1 MVNSRTINTVWPSAV
16 KFREDRPLKTR
27 VIVVR
32 HGESTFNVKRI
43 IQGHHD
49 ESLLT
54 EKGEAQAR
62 RVGQFLKGIT
72 IDVAYCSP
80 LKRAA
85 RTAALIAETVGL
97 SCAPEPTDLLKEISL
112 PLWEA
117 KSFADVEVEYPDE
130 YRAWRHQPNDLKMA
144 VPQADGTTQMFYPVR
159 AIWQQAAKF
168 WQGLL
173 DKHQGKTVL
182 VVAHSAINRALVGTA
197 IGLGPESLNRMY
209 QANCGVSV
217 LNFPGE
223 WGERAQ
229 LESMNSTSHM
239 GTPIPVL
246 RSGFK
251 GPRLLL
257 VRHGETE
264 WNRESRFQGQIDIPL
279 NDNGRA
285 QAAQAGEFLKVIPI
299 DGAVS
304 SSMMRPKET
313 AEIILQQH
321 PSVSLAVTE
330 GLWEI
335 SHGQWEGKFEHEIK
349 AEFPGMLDAWQ
360 AQPETVQM
368 PDGENLQDVWARAVD
383 AWEAIVT
390 QYSHQKTPQTV
401 LVVAHDAINKSILC
415 YVTGLGPEAF
425 WQFKQGNGAVSVIDY
440 PDGVGSEPMLS
451 AANITA
457 HLSGSLFDTT
467 AAGAL

>member
-1 MVNSRTINTVWPSAV
+1 M
-16 KFREDRPLKTR
+16 KTR

-43 IQGHHD
+43 VQGHHD

-54 EKGEAQAR
+54 ATGEAQASQ
-62 RVGQFLKGIT
+62 VGKFLQGID
-72 IDVAYCSP
+72 IDTVYCSP

-85 RTAALIAETVGL
+85 RTAALITETLEQGHT
-97 SCAPEPTDLLKEISL
+97 PQPTDLLKEISL

-117 KSFADVEVEYPDE
+117 MSFADIEAQYPEE
-130 YRAWRHQPNDLKMA
+130 YRAWRYQPNEFKMA
-144 VPQADGTTQMFYPVR
+144 LLQADGETQDFYPVR
-159 AIWQQAAKF
+159 TIWQQAAQF
-168 WQGLL
+168 WQELL
-173 DKHQGKTVL
+173 NQHRGQTVL

-197 IGLGPESLNRMY
+197 IGLGPQALNRLY
-209 QANCGVSV
+209 QANCGISV
-217 LNFPGE
+217 LNFPGA
-223 WGERAQ
+223 WGEPAQ
-229 LESMNSTSHM
+229 LESMNITSHT
-239 GTPIPVL
+239 GASLPAL
-246 RSGFK
+246 RRGFK

-285 QAAQAGEFLKVIPI
+285 QATQAREFLKEIPI
-299 DGAVS
+299 DGSVS

-313 AEIILQQH
+313 AEIILQPH
-321 PSVSLAVTE
+321 ADVSLEVTD

-335 SHGQWEGKFEHEIK
+335 SHGQWEGKFEHEIE
-349 AEFPGMLDAWQ
+349 AGFPGMLEDWQ
-360 AQPETVQM
+360 TKPETVQM
-368 PDGENLQDVWARAVD
+368 PDGENLQDVWMRAVK
-383 AWEAIVT
+383 AWDEIVA
-390 QYSHQKTPQTV
+390 QYNQHEMPQTV
-401 LVVAHDAINKSILC
+401 LVVAHDAINKAILC
-415 YVTGLGPEAF
+415 HVTGLGPDAF
-425 WQFKQGNGAVSVIDY
+425 WRFKQGNGAVSVIDY
-440 PDGVGSEPMLS
+440 PDGTGSEPMLS

>member
-1 MVNSRTINTVWPSAV
+1 M
-16 KFREDRPLKTR
+16 
-27 VIVVR
+27 IVVR

-54 EKGEAQAR
+54 DQGEAQAR
-62 RVGQFLKGIT
+62 QVGQFLKGIT
-72 IDVAYCSP
+72 IDSVYCSP

-85 RTAALIAETVGL
+85 RTAALITETMG
-97 SCAPEPTDLLKEISL
+97 SGAPQTTDLLKEISL

-117 KSFADVEVEYPDE
+117 MSFTDVEAKYPEEYK
-130 YRAWRHQPNDLKMA
+130 AWRHAPETLKMS
-144 VPQADGTTQMFYPVR
+144 VPQADGTSQMFYPVH
-159 AIWQQAAKF
+159 AVWQQAAEF
-168 WQGLL
+168 WQELL
-173 DKHQGKTVL
+173 SQHRGQTVL

-197 IGLGPESLNRMY
+197 IGLGPEALNRMY
-209 QANCGVSV
+209 QANCGISV
-217 LNFPGE
+217 LNFPGA
-223 WGERAQ
+223 WGEYAQ
-229 LESMNSTSHM
+229 LESMNSTSHT
-239 GTPIPVL
+239 GAPVPKL
-246 RSGFK
+246 RSEFK

-285 QAAQAGEFLKVIPI
+285 QATQAGEFLKVIPI
-299 DGAVS
+299 DGAIS

-321 PSVSLAVTE
+321 PEVSLAVTK

-335 SHGQWEGKFEHEIK
+335 SHGKWEGKFEHEIE
-349 AEFPGMLDAWQ
+349 AGFPGMLEAWQ
-360 AQPETVQM
+360 TKPETVQM
-368 PDGENLQDVWARAVD
+368 PDGENLQDVWDRAIK
-383 AWEAIVT
+383 AWHDIIT
-390 QYSHQKTPQTV
+390 QYSHQETPKTV

-415 YVTGLGPEAF
+415 HVTGLGPEAF

-451 AANITA
+451 AANITT
-457 HLSGSLFDTT
+457 HLSGSLFDPT

>member
-1 MVNSRTINTVWPSAV
+1 M
-16 KFREDRPLKTR
+16 KTR

-43 IQGHHD
+43 VQGHHD

-54 EKGEAQAR
+54 ETGEAQAR
-62 RVGQFLKGIT
+62 EVGIFLKGIA
-72 IDVAYCSP
+72 IDTVYCSP

-85 RTAALIAETVGL
+85 RTAALITDTLNQGHTPQV
-97 SCAPEPTDLLKEISL
+97 TDLLKEISL

-117 KSFADVEVEYPDE
+117 ISFADIEAKYPEEYQ
-130 YRAWRHQPNDLKMA
+130 AWRHQPNDFKMA
-144 VPQADGTTQMFYPVR
+144 VPQANGTVKDFYPVR
-159 AIWQQAAKF
+159 AIWQQAAEF

-173 DKHQGKTVL
+173 DNHRGQTVL

-197 IGLGPESLNRMY
+197 IGLGPEALNRMY
-209 QANCGVSV
+209 QANCGISV
-217 LNFPGE
+217 LNFPGV

-229 LESMNSTSHM
+229 LESMNSTSHT
-239 GTPIPVL
+239 GAPIPTL
-246 RSGFK
+246 RRGFK

-285 QAAQAGEFLKVIPI
+285 QADQAREFLADVPI
-299 DGAVS
+299 DGAIS

-313 AEIILQQH
+313 AKIILQKH
-321 PSVSLAVTE
+321 PDVSLAVTE

-335 SHGQWEGKFEHEIK
+335 SHGQWEGKFEHEIE
-349 AEFPGMLDAWQ
+349 AGFPGMLEAWQ
-360 AQPETVQM
+360 TKPETVQM
-368 PDGENLQDVWARAVD
+368 PGGENLQDVWDRAVK
-383 AWEAIVT
+383 AWNEIVA
-390 QYSHQKTPQTV
+390 QYSQQEAPQTV
-401 LVVAHDAINKSILC
+401 LVVAHDAINKAILC
-415 YVTGLGPEAF
+415 YVTGLGPETF

-440 PDGVGSEPMLS
+440 PDGVGSKPMLS
-451 AANITA
+451 AANITV
-457 HLSGSLFDTT
+457 HLSGSIFDTT

>member
-1 MVNSRTINTVWPSAV
+1 M
-16 KFREDRPLKTR
+16 
-27 VIVVR
+27 IVVR

-54 EKGEAQAR
+54 AKGEAQAR
-62 RVGQFLKGIT
+62 QVGQFIKGIS
-72 IDVAYCSP
+72 IDAVYCSP

-85 RTAALIAETVGL
+85 QTAALITETVGGL
-97 SCAPEPTDLLKEISL
+97 TPQATDLLKEISL

-117 KSFADVEVEYPDE
+117 MSFTDVEAQYPEE
-130 YRAWRHQPNDLKMA
+130 YRAWRQDPKELKMS
-144 VPQADGTTQMFYPVR
+144 VKQLDGTTQVFYPVR
-159 AIWQQAAKF
+159 AIWQQAVEF
-168 WQGLL
+168 WQQLL
-173 DKHQGKTVL
+173 KQNQGKTVL
-182 VVAHSAINRALVGTA
+182 VVAHSAINRALIGTA
-197 IGLGPESLNRMY
+197 IGLGPEALNRLY
-209 QANCGVSV
+209 QSNCGVSV
-217 LNFPGE
+217 LNFPGV
-223 WGERAQ
+223 WGEWAQ
-229 LESMNSTSHM
+229 LESMNSTSHI
-239 GTPIPVL
+239 GAAVPAL
-246 RSGFK
+246 RRGFK

-313 AEIILQQH
+313 AEIILKQH
-321 PSVSLAVTE
+321 SDVALAVTE

-335 SHGQWEGKFEHEIK
+335 SHGQWEGKFEHEIE
-349 AEFPGMLDAWQ
+349 AGFPGMLTAWQ
-360 AQPETVQM
+360 TKPETVQM
-368 PDGENLQDVWARAVD
+368 PDGENLQDVWERAVK
-383 AWEAIVT
+383 AWYEIVT
-390 QYSHQKTPQTV
+390 QYSQQESPKTV

-415 YVTGLGPEAF
+415 HVTGLGPEAF

-440 PDGVGSEPMLS
+440 PDGADSEPMLS

-457 HLSGSLFDTT
+457 HLSGSLFDMT

>member
-1 MVNSRTINTVWPSAV
+1 M
-16 KFREDRPLKTR
+16 KTR

-43 IQGHHD
+43 VQGHHD

-54 EKGEAQAR
+54 DKGEHQASQ
-62 RVGQFLKGIT
+62 VGQLLKGIA

-85 RTAALIAETVGL
+85 RTAALITKTMGWEDT
-97 SCAPEPTDLLKEISL
+97 PQPTDLLKEISL

-117 KSFADVEVEYPDE
+117 MAFSDIEAQYPE
-130 YRAWRHQPNDLKMA
+130 AYRAWRHQPQELKMS
-144 VPQADGTTQMFYPVR
+144 VPQADGTTQDFYPVR
-159 AIWQQAAKF
+159 AVWQQAIAF
-168 WQGLL
+168 WQDLL
-173 DKHQGKTVL
+173 SKHQGQTVL

-197 IGLGPESLNRMY
+197 IGLGPEALNRLY

-217 LNFPGE
+217 LNFPGA
-223 WGERAQ
+223 WGEAAQ
-229 LESMNSTSHM
+229 LESMNSTSHT
-239 GTPIPVL
+239 GAPIPAL

-257 VRHGETE
+257 VRHGETD

-279 NDNGRA
+279 NENGRA

-299 DGAVS
+299 DNAVS

-321 PSVSLAVTE
+321 PGVSLTVTK

-335 SHGQWEGKFEHEIK
+335 SHGQWEGKFEHEIE
-349 AEFPGMLDAWQ
+349 AGFPGMLADWQ
-360 AQPETVQM
+360 TKPETVQM
-368 PDGENLQDVWARAVD
+368 PEGENLQDVWDRAEA
-383 AWEAIVT
+383 AWHEIVAK
-390 QYSHQKTPQTV
+390 YSQDTPQTI
-401 LVVAHDAINKSILC
+401 LVVAHDAVNKCILC
-415 YVTGLGPEAF
+415 QVTGLRPEAF

-440 PDGVGSEPMLS
+440 PDGVESEPMLS
-451 AANITA
+451 AANITV

>member
-1 MVNSRTINTVWPSAV
+1 M
-16 KFREDRPLKTR
+16 KLR

-49 ESLLT
+49 ESTLT
-54 EKGEAQAR
+54 EKGEAQAGQ
-62 RVGQFLKGIT
+62 VGQFLQGIT
-72 IDVAYCSP
+72 IDAVYCSP

-85 RTAALIAETVGL
+85 RTAALITQNLGQG
-97 SCAPEPTDLLKEISL
+97 APVPQTTELLKEISL

-117 KSFADVEVEYPDE
+117 KSFTEIEANYPE
-130 YRAWRHQPNDLKMA
+130 AYQAWRHEPNEFKMA
-144 VPQADGTTQMFYPVR
+144 VPQADGTTQEFYPVR
-159 AIWQQAAKF
+159 AVWHQASEF

-173 DKHQGKTVL
+173 EQHQEQTVL

-197 IGLGPESLNRMY
+197 IGLGPVALNRMY
-209 QANCGVSV
+209 QANCGISV
-217 LNFPGE
+217 LNFPGV
-223 WGERAQ
+223 WGEPAQ
-229 LESMNSTSHM
+229 LESMNLTGHT
-239 GTPIPVL
+239 GAAVPVL
-246 RSGFK
+246 RRGFK

-285 QAAQAGEFLKVIPI
+285 QASQAGEFLRAIPI

-313 AEIILQQH
+313 AEIILKH
-321 PSVSLAVTE
+321 HSEVSLAVTDD
-330 GLWEI
+330 LWEI
-335 SHGQWEGKFEHEIK
+335 SHGQWEGKFEHEIE
-349 AEFPGMLDAWQ
+349 AGFPGMLDAWKS
-360 AQPETVQM
+360 QPETVQM
-368 PDGENLQDVWARAVD
+368 PAGENLQDVWERVAK
-383 AWEAIVT
+383 AWDELVR
-390 QYSHQKTPQTV
+390 QYSQQDSPKTV
-401 LVVAHDAINKSILC
+401 LVVAHDAVNKSILC
-415 YVTGLGPEAF
+415 QVTGLGPEAF

-451 AANITA
+451 AANITT

>member
-1 MVNSRTINTVWPSAV
+1 M
-16 KFREDRPLKTR
+16 KTR

-54 EKGEAQAR
+54 ENGESQAR
-62 RVGQFLKGIT
+62 QVGQLLGRT
-72 IDVAYCSP
+72 NIDAVYCSP

-85 RTAALIAETVGL
+85 RTAELITETMGGKHT
-97 SCAPEPTDLLKEISL
+97 PQPIDLLKEISL

-117 KSFADVEVEYPDE
+117 MSFADVEEQYPAEYQ
-130 YRAWRHQPNDLKMA
+130 AWRHQPNELKMML
-144 VPQADGTTQMFYPVR
+144 PQADGTTKEFYPVR
-159 AIWQQAAKF
+159 AIWQQAREF
-168 WQGLL
+168 WQDLL
-173 DKHQGKTVL
+173 SRHQGQTIL
-182 VVAHSAINRALVGTA
+182 VVAHSAVNRALLGTA
-197 IGLGPESLNRMY
+197 IGLGPKALNRMY
-209 QANCGVSV
+209 QSNCGVSV
-217 LNFPGE
+217 LNFPGA
-223 WGERAQ
+223 WGEHAQ
-229 LESMNSTSHM
+229 LESMNSTSHT
-239 GTPIPVL
+239 GLPLPTL
-246 RSGFK
+246 RRGFK

-285 QAAQAGEFLKVIPI
+285 QAAQAGKFLKAVAI

-313 AEIILQQH
+313 AEIILKHH
-321 PSVSLAVTE
+321 PEVSLSVTE

-335 SHGQWEGKFEHEIK
+335 SHGQWEGKFEHEIE
-349 AEFPGMLDAWQ
+349 AGYPGMLEAWQ
-360 AQPETVQM
+360 AQPEAVQM
-368 PDGENLQDVWARAVD
+368 PDGENLQDVWDRAIKAWNEIVSQYEND
-383 AWEAIVT
+383 A
-390 QYSHQKTPQTV
+390 TPQTV

-415 YVTGLGPEAF
+415 HVTGLGPEAF

-440 PDGVGSEPMLS
+440 PDGLGSEPMLS
-451 AANITA
+451 SANITV

>member
-1 MVNSRTINTVWPSAV
+1 M
-16 KFREDRPLKTR
+16 KTR

-62 RVGQFLKGIT
+62 QVGQFIQGISV
-72 IDVAYCSP
+72 DAAYCSP

-85 RTAALIAETVGL
+85 RTAALITETVGGIT
-97 SCAPEPTDLLKEISL
+97 PEPTDLLKEISL

-117 KSFADVEVEYPDE
+117 MSFTDVEAQYPAE
-130 YRAWRHQPNDLKMA
+130 YRAWRQTPKELKMS
-144 VPQADGTTQMFYPVR
+144 VPQADGTTEVFYPVR
-159 AIWQQAAKF
+159 AIWQQAAEF
-168 WQGLL
+168 WQQLL
-173 DKHQGKTVL
+173 TKHQGQTIL

-197 IGLGPESLNRMY
+197 VGLGPEALNRLY

-217 LNFPGE
+217 LNFPGA
-223 WGERAQ
+223 WGQNAQ

-239 GTPIPVL
+239 GAPLPPL

-285 QAAQAGEFLKVIPI
+285 QATQAGDFLKAIPI
-299 DGAVS
+299 DAAVS

-313 AEIILQQH
+313 AEIILKPH
-321 PSVSLAVTE
+321 SDVSLEVTD

-335 SHGQWEGKFEHEIK
+335 SHGEWEGKFEHEIE

-360 AQPETVQM
+360 TKPETVQM
-368 PDGENLQDVWARAVD
+368 PNGETLQDVWERAVK
-383 AWEAIVT
+383 AWDQIVAS
-390 QYSHQKTPQTV
+390 YSQQAVPKTV
-401 LVVAHDAINKSILC
+401 LVVAHDAINKAILC
-415 YVTGLGPEAF
+415 YVTGLGPDAF

-440 PDGVGSEPMLS
+440 PEGVGSEPMLS

>member
-1 MVNSRTINTVWPSAV
+1 M
-16 KFREDRPLKTR
+16 KTR

-43 IQGHHD
+43 VQGHHD

-54 EKGEAQAR
+54 ETGEAQAQQ
-62 RVGQFLKGIT
+62 VGQFLKGID
-72 IDVAYCSP
+72 IDAVYCSP

-85 RTAALIAETVGL
+85 RTATLITETLAQGKT
-97 SCAPEPTDLLKEISL
+97 PQPTDLLKEISL

-117 KSFADVEVEYPDE
+117 MSFTKIEAEYPEE
-130 YRAWRHQPNDLKMA
+130 YRAWRHEPNEFKMA
-144 VPQADGTTQMFYPVR
+144 VPQADGTTQDFYPVR
-159 AIWQQAAKF
+159 AVWQQAAEF
-168 WQGLL
+168 WQKLL
-173 DKHQGKTVL
+173 DEHQGQAVL

-197 IGLGPESLNRMY
+197 VGLGPDALNRMY
-209 QANCGVSV
+209 QANCGISV
-217 LNFPGE
+217 LNFPGN

-229 LESMNSTSHM
+229 LESMNSTSHT
-239 GTPIPVL
+239 GAPVPAL
-246 RSGFK
+246 RRGFK

-285 QAAQAGEFLKVIPI
+285 QAAQAGKFLEAISI

-313 AEIILQQH
+313 AEIILEQH
-321 PSVSLAVTE
+321 PNVSLEVTE

-335 SHGQWEGKFEHEIK
+335 SHGQWEGKFEHEIE
-349 AEFPGMLDAWQ
+349 AGFPGMLEAWQ
-360 AQPETVQM
+360 TQPETVQM
-368 PDGENLQDVWARAVD
+368 PDGENLQDVWDRAVKTWD
-383 AWEAIVT
+383 EIVAK
-390 QYSHQKTPQTV
+390 YSNQETPKTV
-401 LVVAHDAINKSILC
+401 MVVAHDAINKSILC
-415 YVTGLGPEAF
+415 HVTGLGPEAF

-440 PDGVGSEPMLS
+440 PEGVGSEPMLS

>member
-1 MVNSRTINTVWPSAV
+1 M
-16 KFREDRPLKTR
+16 KTR

-49 ESLLT
+49 ESVLT
-54 EKGEAQAR
+54 ERGENQAR
-62 RVGQFLKGIT
+62 QVGQFIKGIA
-72 IDVAYCSP
+72 IDAVYCSP

-85 RTAALIAETVGL
+85 RTATLIAETIGGL
-97 SCAPEPTDLLKEISL
+97 TPQPTDLLKEISL

-117 KSFADVEVEYPDE
+117 MSFSDVEAQYPED
-130 YRAWRHQPNDLKMA
+130 YRAWRHAPKELKML
-144 VPQADGTTQMFYPVR
+144 VPQADGSTQEFYPVR
-159 AIWQQAAKF
+159 AIWEQAVDF
-168 WQGLL
+168 WQDLL
-173 DKHQGKTVL
+173 AKHQGQTVL
-182 VVAHSAINRALVGTA
+182 VVAHSAINRALVGA
-197 IGLGPESLNRMY
+197 AVGLGPEALNRLY
-209 QANCGVSV
+209 QANCGISV
-217 LNFPGE
+217 LNFPGA
-223 WGERAQ
+223 WGEHAQ
-229 LESMNSTSHM
+229 LESMNSTSHT
-239 GTPIPVL
+239 GDPLPAL
-246 RSGFK
+246 RTGFK

-285 QAAQAGEFLKVIPI
+285 QAAQAGDFLKAVSI

-313 AEIILQQH
+313 AEIILKQH
-321 PSVSLAVTE
+321 PEVTLAVTE

-335 SHGQWEGKFEHEIK
+335 SHGQWEGKFEHEI
-349 AEFPGMLDAWQ
+349 EVGFPGMLETWQ
-360 AQPETVQM
+360 TQPETVQM
-368 PDGENLQDVWARAVD
+368 PDGENLQNVWDRAVK
-383 AWEAIVT
+383 AWDEIVT
-390 QYSHQKTPQTV
+390 QYSQQETPKTV

-415 YVTGLGPEAF
+415 HVTGLGPDAF

-440 PDGVGSEPMLS
+440 PDGAGSEPMLS

>member
-1 MVNSRTINTVWPSAV
+1 M
-16 KFREDRPLKTR
+16 KTR

-54 EKGEAQAR
+54 DKGESQAR
-62 RVGQFLKGIT
+62 QVGEFLRGIP
-72 IDVAYCSP
+72 IDQVYCSP

-85 RTAALIAETVGL
+85 RTAALITEAIGL
-97 SCAPEPTDLLKEISL
+97 ESAPNPTDLLKEISL

-117 KSFADVEVEYPDE
+117 KSFADVEAEYPDE
-130 YRAWRHQPNDLKMA
+130 YRAWRHQPNELKMA

-159 AIWQQAAKF
+159 AIWQQAAEF

-173 DKHQGKTVL
+173 AQHQGKTVL

-197 IGLGPESLNRMY
+197 IGLGPEALNRMY
-209 QANCGVSV
+209 QANCGISV
-217 LNFPGE
+217 LNFPGV

-229 LESMNSTSHM
+229 LESMNSTSHT
-239 GTPIPVL
+239 GATIPLL

-279 NDNGRA
+279 NDNGRS
-285 QAAQAGEFLKVIPI
+285 QAAQAGEFLKVVPI

-321 PSVSLAVTE
+321 PEVSFAVTD

-335 SHGQWEGKFEHEIK
+335 GHGQWEGKFEHEIE
-349 AEFPGMLDAWQ
+349 AGFPGLLEAWQ
-360 AQPETVQM
+360 TRPETVQM
-368 PDGENLQDVWARAVD
+368 PEGENLQDVWDRAVK
-383 AWEAIVT
+383 AWEEIVT
-390 QYSHQKTPQTV
+390 QYSQQETPQTV

-457 HLSGSLFDTT
+457 HLSGSLFDMT

>member
-1 MVNSRTINTVWPSAV
+1 M
-16 KFREDRPLKTR
+16 KTR

-43 IQGHHD
+43 VQGHHD

-54 EKGEAQAR
+54 AQGEHQAAQ
-62 RVGQFLKGIT
+62 VGQLLKGID

-85 RTAALIAETVGL
+85 RTAALITKTMGWENT
-97 SCAPEPTDLLKEISL
+97 PQPTDLLKEISL

-117 KSFADVEVEYPDE
+117 MAFSDIETQYPNEYQ
-130 YRAWRHQPNDLKMA
+130 AWRHQPQEFKMS
-144 VPQADGTTQMFYPVR
+144 VPQADGTTQDFYPVR
-159 AIWQQAAKF
+159 AIWQQAIAF
-168 WQGLL
+168 WQDLL
-173 DKHQGKTVL
+173 SEHQGQTVL

-197 IGLGPESLNRMY
+197 IGLGPEALNRLY

-217 LNFPGE
+217 LNFPGV
-223 WGERAQ
+223 WGEEAQ
-229 LESMNSTSHM
+229 LESMNSTSHT
-239 GTPIPVL
+239 GAPIPAL
-246 RSGFK
+246 RRGFK

-257 VRHGETE
+257 VRHGETD

-285 QAAQAGEFLKVIPI
+285 QAAQAGDFLKVIPI
-299 DGAVS
+299 DSAVS

-313 AEIILQQH
+313 AEVILKHH
-321 PSVSLAVTE
+321 PRVSLAVTE

-335 SHGQWEGKFEHEIK
+335 SHGQWEGKFEHEIE
-349 AEFPGMLDAWQ
+349 AGFPGMLADWQ
-360 AQPETVQM
+360 TKPETVQM
-368 PDGENLQDVWARAVD
+368 PDGENLQDVWDRAAA
-383 AWEAIVT
+383 AWYEIVAK
-390 QYSHQKTPQTV
+390 YSQQDTPKTI
-401 LVVAHDAINKSILC
+401 LVVAHDAVNKCILC
-415 YVTGLGPEAF
+415 QVTGLGPEAF

-451 AANITA
+451 AANITV

>member
-1 MVNSRTINTVWPSAV
+1 M
-16 KFREDRPLKTR
+16 KTR

-54 EKGEAQAR
+54 ERGENQAR
-62 RVGQFLKGIT
+62 QVGQFIKGVA
-72 IDVAYCSP
+72 IDAVYCSP

-85 RTAALIAETVGL
+85 RTADLITEIIGGL
-97 SCAPEPTDLLKEISL
+97 TPQPTDFLKEISL

-117 KSFADVEVEYPDE
+117 MSFADVEAQYPEE
-130 YRAWRHQPNDLKMA
+130 YRAWRHDPKELKML
-144 VPQADGTTQMFYPVR
+144 VPQADGSTQEFYPVR
-159 AIWQQAAKF
+159 AIWEQAVDF
-168 WQGLL
+168 WQDLL
-173 DKHQGKTVL
+173 AKHQGQTVL

-197 IGLGPESLNRMY
+197 VGLGPEGLNRLY
-209 QANCGVSV
+209 QANCAISV
-217 LNFPGE
+217 LNFPGA
-223 WGERAQ
+223 WGEHAQ
-229 LESMNSTSHM
+229 LESMNSTSHT
-239 GTPIPVL
+239 GAPLPAL
-246 RSGFK
+246 RKGFK

-285 QAAQAGEFLKVIPI
+285 QAAQAGAFLKAVSI

-313 AEIILQQH
+313 AEIILKHH
-321 PSVSLAVTE
+321 PKVTLAVTE

-335 SHGQWEGKFEHEIK
+335 SHGQWEGKFEYEIE
-349 AEFPGMLDAWQ
+349 AGFPGMLEAWQ
-360 AQPETVQM
+360 TQPETVQM
-368 PDGENLQDVWARAVD
+368 PDGENLQDVWDRAVK
-383 AWEAIVT
+383 AWNEIVT
-390 QYSHQKTPQTV
+390 QYSQQETPKTV

-415 YVTGLGPEAF
+415 HITGLRPDAF

-440 PDGVGSEPMLS
+440 PDGANSEPMLS

>member
-1 MVNSRTINTVWPSAV
+1 M
-16 KFREDRPLKTR
+16 KTR

-43 IQGHHD
+43 VQGHHD

-54 EKGEAQAR
+54 ETGEAQAKQ
-62 RVGQFLKGIT
+62 VGQFLKAIS
-72 IDVAYCSP
+72 IDAVYCSP

-85 RTAALIAETVGL
+85 RTATLITENL
-97 SCAPEPTDLLKEISL
+97 SQGSKPQPTDLLKEISL

-117 KSFADVEVEYPDE
+117 MSFTDIEAQYPEEYQ
-130 YRAWRHQPNDLKMA
+130 AWRHRPNEFKMA
-144 VPQADGTTQMFYPVR
+144 VPQANGTTQSFYPVR
-159 AIWQQAAKF
+159 AVWQQAAEF

-173 DKHQGKTVL
+173 KKHQGQTVL
-182 VVAHSAINRALVGTA
+182 LVAHSAINRALVGTA
-197 IGLGPESLNRMY
+197 IGLGPDALNRLY
-209 QANCGVSV
+209 QANCGISV
-217 LNFPGE
+217 LNFPGA
-223 WGERAQ
+223 WGEHAQ
-229 LESMNSTSHM
+229 LESMNSTSHT
-239 GTPIPVL
+239 GAPLPAL
-246 RSGFK
+246 RRGFK

-285 QAAQAGEFLKVIPI
+285 QATQAGDFLKTTSI

-321 PSVSLAVTE
+321 PEVSLEVTE

-335 SHGQWEGKFEHEIK
+335 SHGQWEGKFEHEIE
-349 AEFPGMLDAWQ
+349 AEFPGMLEGWQ
-360 AQPETVQM
+360 TRPETVQM
-368 PDGENLQDVWARAVD
+368 PDGENLQDVWNRAVK
-383 AWEAIVT
+383 AWNDIVAK
-390 QYSHQKTPQTV
+390 YSHQETPKTV

-415 YVTGLGPEAF
+415 HVTGLGPEAF

-440 PDGVGSEPMLS
+440 PDGADSEPMLS

-457 HLSGSLFDTT
+457 HLSGSIFDTT